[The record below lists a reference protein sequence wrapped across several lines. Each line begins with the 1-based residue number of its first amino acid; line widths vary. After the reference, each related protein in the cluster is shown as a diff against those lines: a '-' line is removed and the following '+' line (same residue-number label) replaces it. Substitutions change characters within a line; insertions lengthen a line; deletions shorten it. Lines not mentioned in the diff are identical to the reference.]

1 MANRRRALAW
11 IALLGGSA
19 VLLVGARSAAQ
30 EQAPTRRDFNVT
42 ARKYAFA
49 PNRIEVRE
57 GDIVRVT
64 VAAEDIAHSFTVDE
78 YRIAKR
84 AAPGQPVTFEF
95 RADQRGTFR
104 IYCNLQ
110 QDDGCRNMHG
120 ELVVQ

>member
-11 IALLGGSA
+11 MALLGGSA
-19 VLLVGARSAAQ
+19 VLWVGARSFAQ

-42 ARKYAFA
+42 ARKYSFS
-49 PNRIEVRE
+49 PSRIEVRQ

-95 RADQRGTFR
+95 RADQPGTFR

-120 ELVVQ
+120 DLVVR

>member
-1 MANRRRALAW
+1 MTNRRRALGW

-19 VLLVGARSAAQ
+19 VLWFGARSLAQ

-49 PNRIEVRE
+49 PSRIEVRQ
-57 GDIVRVT
+57 GDIVQVT
-64 VAAEDIAHSFTVDE
+64 LRSDDIAHSFTIDE

-84 AAPGQPVTFEF
+84 VAPGQSVSFEF
-95 RADQRGTFR
+95 RADQSGSFR
-104 IYCNLQ
+104 IYCNLM

-120 ELVVQ
+120 ELAVR

>member
-19 VLLVGARSAAQ
+19 VLLAGARSSAQ
-30 EQAPTRRDFNVT
+30 DQAPSRRDFNVT
-42 ARKYAFA
+42 ARKYSFA
-49 PNRIEVRE
+49 PSRIEVRE